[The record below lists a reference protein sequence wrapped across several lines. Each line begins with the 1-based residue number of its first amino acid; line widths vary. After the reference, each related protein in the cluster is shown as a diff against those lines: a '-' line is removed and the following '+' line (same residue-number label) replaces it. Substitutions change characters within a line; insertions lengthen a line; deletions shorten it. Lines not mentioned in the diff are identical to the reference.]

1 MEFIE
6 KAVFDQNCML
16 KSGSKIIVVTGIG
29 GCGKTQLV
37 RKFVEIHGD
46 RYVVINMRAVHC

>member
-1 MEFIE
+1 MELIE
-6 KAVFDQNCML
+6 KAVFDQNRRV

-37 RKFVEIHGD
+37 RRFIESNRD
-46 RYVVINMRAVHC
+46 Q